1 MQGVCLARCASPAQI
16 QHVRPGGK
24 LPQLSVAARIVLYSD
39 DADIRIRL
47 QLGISCQEAGGSPR
61 KFPLAVTQFLIAILP
76 VKTGTSKWCPS
87 VWLTSSN
94 GWALCQEHDL
104 GVLGAVVGVPKIT
117 LHTGHPPVQTEY
129 AQFLGKVQAKVL
141 RTG

>member
-1 MQGVCLARCASPAQI
+1 MRTSEYAYNLASLARKQEEVPGNSPSQ
-16 QHVRPGGK
+16 
-24 LPQLSVAARIVLYSD
+24 LPKFRCDVLPTKIVVTPHG
-39 DADIRIRL
+39 AF
-47 QLGISCQEAGGSPR
+47 AG
-61 KFPLAVTQFLIAILP
+61 LQFLIAILP